1 MNKPYPYPVELPA
14 YPNQMQ
20 ASGGPF
26 PSLSLQQIVRT
37 MRRRLWTMMIV
48 VLAIFSAVA
57 YFTLTMTPIYRAT
70 ATIIVD
76 QGQNDVLDIGAL
88 MSGMTNAPGSLETE
102 LEVITSPVLLE
113 RVVRK
118 LELHKQP
125 EFNMRL
131 REPTQFDQWKKGVSN
146 FVGGI
151 IPGGDDKAPEGLTR
165 TLTDAE
171 QADIDIKVATY
182 SLAAKVKAARVG
194 RTFLFNIFGASEDP
208 EMAMR
213 IANGVADQYLVD
225 QLDAKFEAVKRA
237 NAWLDDRLKDLRDE
251 VNDAERSVEEFRTLN
266 QLETVDERT
275 LTETQIG
282 ELSGQLIQQEASYSE
297 KLARLNSVRQQISRG
312 SSDTIAEVLNS
323 DVVRTLRGQLAQV
336 TRQRADLE
344 TRYGPRHPDLVSIIR
359 EQQDLERE
367 IDAEVRRIVASLES
381 EVAITRQRVEGLRA
395 GLNNLRGKLSENNR
409 ALIRLRELERSRDAS
424 RTLYEAFL
432 ERFKVTEETESFTEA
447 DARIL
452 SYANTPRSPALP
464 RTKVNMILGLVL
476 GCVVAGALVLLM
488 ELLDNRVSSGEE
500 VEERFGVPFL
510 GNVPLLSGIAGA
522 RQSPPK
528 YLVKHPMSAY
538 AESMRNLRASVK
550 FADIDKPAK
559 LVTITSSFPNEGK
572 TSLTLSLGRMSAM
585 TGSKTLVIDGDFR
598 RRQLTE
604 IAGLKPQIGL
614 IEHLLGNAELDEVI
628 VRDSETELDIL
639 PLSKSGNTTRDVFGS
654 KAFDTL
660 MLKLKSEYDLIVIDT
675 APILLM
681 AETRV
686 IAAKSDQ
693 VVVSARWRRTN
704 RGSLQQTLT
713 ILREFNASIA
723 GVALTFVDLKRL
735 NKHSGA
741 ALSNYKAYSKYYV
754 NN

>member
-14 YPNQMQ
+14 YPNPT
-20 ASGGPF
+20 ASSGGPF

-37 MRRRLWTMMIV
+37 MRRRMWT
-48 VLAIFSAVA
+48 LATVALSIFLAVA
-57 YFTLTMTPIYRAT
+57 YFTFTMTPIYRAT
-70 ATIIVD
+70 ATIIVN
-76 QGQNDVLDIGAL
+76 QGQNNILDMGA
-88 MSGMTNAPGSLETE
+88 MMGGMPSAPGSLETE

-118 LELHKQP
+118 LELTSMP
-125 EFNMRL
+125 EFNPRL
-131 REPTQFDQWKKGVSN
+131 REPTRMEKWKAGLSSFVDGVL
-146 FVGGI
+146 
-151 IPGGDDKAPEGLTR
+151 PGDDAPDDLRRMLTEG
-165 TLTDAE
+165 E
-171 QADIDIKVATY
+171 QADADIKMATGI
-182 SLAAKVKAARVG
+182 LAQKVKAARVG
-194 RTFLFNIFGASEDP
+194 RTFLFNIFAASEQPDL
-208 EMAMR
+208 AMT
-213 IANGVADQYLVD
+213 ISNAVADQYLVD

-237 NAWLDDRLKDLRDE
+237 NAWLDDQLTDLRDE
-251 VNDAERSVEEFRTLN
+251 VNQAEREVEIFRSQN
-266 QLETVDERT
+266 QLETANGRT
-275 LTETQIG
+275 LTEAQIAD
-282 ELSGQLIQQEASYSE
+282 LNGQLIQQEADYSE
-297 KLARLNSVRQQISRG
+297 KLARLNSVRTQMARG
-312 SSDTIAEVLNS
+312 SSETIAEVLNS
-323 DVVRTLRGQLAQV
+323 DVIRTLRGQLAGI
-336 TRQRADLE
+336 TRQRADME

-359 EQQDLERE
+359 EQQDLQSQ
-367 IDAEVRRIVASLES
+367 IDAEVRRIVASNES
-381 EVAITRQRVEGLRA
+381 EVAISRQRVESLRA
-395 GLNNLRGKLSENNR
+395 GLNNLRGKLSENNQD
-409 ALIRLRELERSRDAS
+409 LIRLRELERSRDAS

-432 ERFKVTEETESFTEA
+432 EQFKQTDQQQSFTEA

-464 RTKVNMILGLVL
+464 RKNVNLALGLVL
-476 GCVVAGALVLLM
+476 GALVAGVLILLM

-500 VEERFGVPFL
+500 IEDRFGVPFL
-510 GNVPLLSGIAGA
+510 GNVPLLAGIGGGRNQPA
-522 RQSPPK
+522 K

-559 LVTITSSFPNEGK
+559 LVTVTSSFPSEGK

-604 IAGLKPQIGL
+604 IANLKPNTGL
-614 IEHLLGNAELDEVI
+614 IEHLLGNAELSDVI
-628 VRDSETELDIL
+628 VRDTETELDIL
-639 PLSKSGNTTRDVFGS
+639 PLSKGGNTTRDVFGS
-654 KAFDTL
+654 RAFDTL

-693 VVVSARWRRTN
+693 VVVTARWRRTN

-723 GVALTFVDLKRL
+723 GVAMTFVDLKRL

-741 ALSNYKAYSKYYV
+741 ALSNYKAYSKYYI